1 LIGGCIASVAHT
13 RALLASSSSKTT
25 SADSIGGVRG
35 TSSTRADAA
44 ALRSIA
50 DGRLEFVKPSASIR
64 RIAARNLIAVLIAV
78 TILLGI
84 PLSGSAQ
91 DVGAQST
98 DTPARSDRLRAL
110 VDEALARSP
119 IVLAA
124 QSHWRAQTKVP
135 IQAAT
140 LPDPQVSLQH
150 FTVGSP
156 QPFSGYES
164 SDFYYTGFGVSQDIP
179 GPGKLR
185 LQKSAAEKDA
195 EYARHRYEA
204 AERAVEEKVK
214 ETYFELFYHRKTLVI
229 LDRNQDEL
237 QQIQKIAE
245 TRYRVGQ
252 GLQQDLIKA
261 QLQTTEILKEHAM
274 HHMEEDSEQL
284 ALKQILGRD
293 PDSRNIDI
301 GEVESTHLQ
310 LDPSQISQ
318 LADTGSRELAA
329 DHAMEARSA
338 EALKLAHRGYWPD
351 FTVGYSYEKTGPGF
365 RDYYMLNLGAK
376 VPLYFWRK
384 QTPAIEQAA
393 LEAESAH
400 QQTRA
405 TQLQASSDAESSL
418 VAMRTA
424 ERIMSIYRDGLIP
437 QAETSK
443 ASAMAAYRVGKVDF
457 QTLLSSVLD
466 LQNLRQEYYRS
477 LADHEIAIAKIQ
489 QVIGDPR

>member
-1 LIGGCIASVAHT
+1 MLYAT
-13 RALLASSSSKTT
+13 
-25 SADSIGGVRG
+25 
-35 TSSTRADAA
+35 
-44 ALRSIA
+44 
-50 DGRLEFVKPSASIR
+50 IR
-64 RIAARNLIAVLIAV
+64 RIAARNLLATLIAI
-78 TILLGI
+78 TILTFI
-84 PLSGSAQ
+84 PSPGRAQ
-91 DVGAQST
+91 DSATSATGQNVAQPGRST
-98 DTPARSDRLRAL
+98 ETFSSSDRLRAL
-110 VDEALARSP
+110 VEEALSRSP

-124 QSHWRAQTKVP
+124 RSHWQAQTKVP

-140 LPDPQVSLQH
+140 IPDPQVSLQH

-195 EYARHRYEA
+195 DYARRRYEA

-214 ETYFELFYHRKTLVI
+214 EIYFELFYHARTLAI
-229 LDRNQDEL
+229 LDRNQEEL
-237 QQIQKIAE
+237 RQIQQIIE
-245 TRYRVGQ
+245 TRYRLGQ

-274 HHMEEDSEQL
+274 HHQEEDQAQL
-284 ALKQILGRD
+284 DLKQILGRD
-293 PDSRNIDI
+293 PDSPNIDI
-301 GEVESTHLQ
+301 GGVEATHLQ
-310 LDPSQISQ
+310 LDSSQ
-318 LADTGSRELAA
+318 LARLCDAGSPELAA
-329 DHAMEARSA
+329 DRAMEARST
-338 EALKLAHRGYWPD
+338 EALKLAHQGYWPD
-351 FTVGYSYEKTGPGF
+351 FTVGYSYQKTGPGF

-393 LEAESAH
+393 LEAESARA
-400 QQTRA
+400 QTRA
-405 TQLQASSDAESSL
+405 TQLQVSSDAESSL
-418 VAMRTA
+418 IAMRTA
-424 ERIMSIYRDGLIP
+424 ERTMSIYRDGLLP
-437 QAETSK
+437 QAETSE

-489 QVIGDPR
+489 QVIGD